1 LFNYNDYTEI
11 IMVLPLMKRFITFQ
25 AEAVIKCMHCHKLD
39 I

>member
-25 AEAVIKCMHCHKLD
+25 ADDGIHWGSD
-39 I
+39 